1 MGQIGGQGVE
11 YWYNGLSRFPKLRST
26 NGEAGYVEVEDVN
39 GEIVEKKA
47 RDQQR
52 FEFVKAGVSALGFVM
67 AVVGIWGDGA

>member
-1 MGQIGGQGVE
+1 MSFSNDVLLKQWVQKE
-11 YWYNGLSRFPKLRST
+11 Q
-26 NGEAGYVEVEDVN
+26 VEDVN